1 MLFRSLRPSS
11 PRGGPVRHRPHPPP
25 PDPASRRPSFRDC
38 GPVCRRPGFPR
49 IPPRGNRGAAR
60 NPPPSLQAQAQMKLS
75 LTYAA
80 NGDNYEAI
88 ERCLKSATPHRPNPH
103 PPLPP
108 APPRSTPAAAIL
120 IPMSL
125 ALAIYPDPG

>member
-1 MLFRSLRPSS
+1 
-11 PRGGPVRHRPHPPP
+11 
-25 PDPASRRPSFRDC
+25 
-38 GPVCRRPGFPR
+38 
-49 IPPRGNRGAAR
+49 
-60 NPPPSLQAQAQMKLS
+60 MKLS

-120 IPMSL
+120 IPMSPYQGL
-125 ALAIYPDPG
+125 PWRFTLIRVNPD